1 MTIEKVENG
10 AAVALKIIG
19 RLDTTTAPALEAAID
34 GLGEKAAQGIEEAAS
49 FGEFLSLDDFRER
62 SKVSKTMIDKMVE
75 LGILKGLPQSNQ
87 LSIFDT

>member
-1 MTIEKVENG
+1 M
-10 AAVALKIIG
+10 
-19 RLDTTTAPALEAAID
+19 PSFAAID

-87 LSIFDT
+87 LSIFDTSI